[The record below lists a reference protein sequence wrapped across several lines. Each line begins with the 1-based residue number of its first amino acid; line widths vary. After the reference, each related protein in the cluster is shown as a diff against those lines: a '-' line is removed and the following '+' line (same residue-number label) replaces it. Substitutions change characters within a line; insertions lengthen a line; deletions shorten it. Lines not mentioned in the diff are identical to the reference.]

1 MNSPDSFAP
10 HHRDKS
16 AWVAAAVAGCFAGTL
31 ATVLQLLLWWL
42 TAANPFEKLLRDAR
56 LTAALAMGRTILV
69 TEPRWRW
76 DVFLAATLIHY
87 GLSTAYA
94 ALALVVVSRFRT
106 LASLLAGGVYGTV
119 IYVLNLH
126 GLTLIF
132 PWFSA
137 ARGWDTLLVHVAFGI
152 AVTGA
157 CSVLRSIKED
167 PSTATPTRCEA
178 NKSDRERAK
187 DRLDLRV

>member
-1 MNSPDSFAP
+1 MNSPHSFAP
-10 HHRDKS
+10 HHRDNS

-42 TAANPFEKLLRDAR
+42 TGANPFERLLRDAR

-69 TEPRWRW
+69 SEARWRW

-94 ALALVVVSRFRT
+94 AFALVVVRRFRT
-106 LASLLAGGVYGTV
+106 VTSFLAGGVYGAL
-119 IYVLNLH
+119 IYVLNLY

-152 AVTGA
+152 AVTGT
-157 CSVLRSIKED
+157 CSVLRSMKEG
-167 PSTATPTRCEA
+167 PSTATPIGCDA

-187 DRLDLRV
+187 DRLDLRA